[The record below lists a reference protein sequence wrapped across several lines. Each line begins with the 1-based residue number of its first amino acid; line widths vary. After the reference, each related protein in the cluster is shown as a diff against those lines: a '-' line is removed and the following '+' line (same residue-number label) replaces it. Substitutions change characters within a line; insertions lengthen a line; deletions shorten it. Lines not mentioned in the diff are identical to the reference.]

1 MFTLNRSG
9 TSRAINIWP
18 GFVDAL
24 SALLMVVIFVLMV
37 FMVAQ
42 FYLSTT
48 LSGRDEQVLRLTR
61 EVRDLTTSLEL
72 ERGENA
78 DLRAR
83 VSRLTGE
90 VGGLIGERDTLTGRL
105 GGMESERDSLAQR
118 LAEAI
123 ERNRL
128 LNDEGTALNDQLL
141 QALEAIDAS
150 RETAEL
156 QLRQIASLQADIE
169 ALRSARESLEL
180 EVASL
185 GLAAQAAAAD
195 AERLGN
201 QLGLTTEE
209 LLRLRQL
216 SVQRDETL
224 TAQRTQIDQL
234 GEQVS
239 GLEAQVGAVTVELR
253 MSEADRDRLM
263 AELAALRDRSLSLE
277 SRLSEAD
284 ERTVL
289 AQRRIEERDVRID
302 QLIRALDTT
311 EAALDEEQ
319 ALTRDQ
325 RDELAALTE
334 ELRAV
339 RQQARRLESALR
351 ESEATVAEQ
360 DVEIANLD
368 ARLNQALLRR
378 VEELNRYRSE
388 FFGRLRQV
396 LGDQPGVRI
405 EGDRFVF
412 QSEVLFDSGSARL
425 EPGGREQLAEFAS
438 TLLAIAAQ
446 FPEDIDW
453 ILRVDGHTDRRPIVT
468 AEFPSNWELST
479 ARATEVVR
487 YLESQGVPPD
497 RLAAA
502 GFGEFQPIVEGDSA
516 QDYARNRRI
525 ELRLD
530 QR

>member
-1 MFTLNRSG
+1 MFTLNRQG
-9 TSRAINIWP
+9 TSRAVNIWP

-24 SALLMVVIFVLMV
+24 AALLMVVIFVLLV

-48 LSGRDEQVLRLTR
+48 LSGRDEQVMRLTR
-61 EVRDLTTSLEL
+61 EVRDLAASLEL
-72 ERGENA
+72 ERSENA
-78 DLRAR
+78 DMRTRIAVL
-83 VSRLTGE
+83 SGE
-90 VGGLIGERDTLTGRL
+90 VGGLIGDRDTLTDRL
-105 GGMESERDSLAQR
+105 GDIEGERDSLAQR

-128 LNDEGTALNDQLL
+128 LGEEGEALDAQLL
-141 QALEAIDAS
+141 QALDVIDAG
-150 RETAEL
+150 RDTIEL

-169 ALRSARESLEL
+169 ALRTAREGLETQ
-180 EVASL
+180 VAA
-185 GLAAQAAAAD
+185 LAMAMEAAEAN

-201 QLGLTTEE
+201 QLGVT
-209 LLRLRQL
+209 
-216 SVQRDETL
+216 
-224 TAQRTQIDQL
+224 
-234 GEQVS
+234 
-239 GLEAQVGAVTVELR
+239 TVELQL
-253 MSEADRDRLM
+253 SEADRDRLM
-263 AELAALRDRSLSLE
+263 AELGSLRDRSLSLE
-277 SRLSEAD
+277 SELSEAA

-289 AQRRIEERDVRID
+289 AQREIEQRDVRIEE
-302 QLIRALDTT
+302 LVRVLDTT

-319 ALTRDQ
+319 TLTRQQ

-339 RQQARRLESALR
+339 RQQAQRLEAALR
-351 ESEATVAEQ
+351 DSESNVAEQ
-360 DVEIANLD
+360 DIEIANLN

-388 FFGRLRQV
+388 FFGRLREV

-412 QSEVLFDSGSARL
+412 QSEVLFPSGSARL
-425 EPGGREQLAEFAS
+425 EPGGRRQLADFAE
-438 TLLAIAAQ
+438 TLLAIAQ
-446 FPEDIDW
+446 EFPEDVDW

-487 YLESQGVPPD
+487 YLASLGVPQG

-502 GFGEFQPIVEGDSA
+502 GFGEFQPIVEGDSEQA
-516 QDYARNRRI
+516 YARNRRI

-530 QR
+530 QK